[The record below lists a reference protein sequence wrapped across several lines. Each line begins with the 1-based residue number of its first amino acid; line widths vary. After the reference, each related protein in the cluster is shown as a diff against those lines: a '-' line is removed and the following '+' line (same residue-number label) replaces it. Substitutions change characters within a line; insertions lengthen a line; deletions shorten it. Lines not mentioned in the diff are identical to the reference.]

1 MPPRWTDELA
11 RPIRDAVANLTLR
24 TRYDARRYVEKLPKE
39 RGSILQWHV
48 ATKLLFEGADAEGL
62 THAIELALKY
72 EGRLDETMG
81 GSKN

>member
-1 MPPRWTDELA
+1 M
-11 RPIRDAVANLTLR
+11 
-24 TRYDARRYVEKLPKE
+24 
-39 RGSILQWHV
+39 LQWHV